1 MTDATPSPTQAELA
15 REVLAD
21 AYQRE
26 TGMDISQH
34 YWFKMPINQ
43 WAESDRYALH
53 AMLAFAEQS
62 RATDRIAVV
71 EECAAIV
78 EAGLNLAYDGADLT
92 GSGQDNRVLR
102 TAAAAIRALSKEHNH
117 VEG

>member
-71 EECAAIV
+71 EECARVAEAECTLDKPYSEMIV
-78 EAGLNLAYDGADLT
+78 AA
-92 GSGQDNRVLR
+92 QI
-102 TAAAAIRALSKEHNH
+102 AAAIRALSKEHNH